1 MKVHLECIPCF
12 LRQALEAV
20 KMSTNNDKIREKAL
34 RKVAAYLS
42 QVEWTT
48 DIPRIGTE
56 VHRIVKKVTGNSDP
70 YRQLKNKYN
79 KLAAQLYP
87 RLKLMV
93 KNSNDPLFTALKI
106 AIAGNAI
113 DFGPKA
119 EIDLEKEVKNAL
131 TSKLAINHIE
141 SFRRE
146 LKPETDLLYLADNS
160 GETFFDKIL
169 LEELKKFK
177 ARIVYVV
184 KGGPILNDATI
195 DDAKIA
201 EIDRVADVISTGT
214 DCAGIIFDECSEE
227 FLKAFEKTSVVIS
240 KGQGN
245 YESLSEV
252 KGKKIFF
259 LLKVKCPIVGEKIG
273 AKVGSMVLKAVSS

>member
-1 MKVHLECIPCF
+1 
-12 LRQALEAV
+12 
-20 KMSTNNDKIREKAL
+20 MSTNNDAVREKAL
-34 RKVAAYLS
+34 REVVTYLS
-42 QVEWTT
+42 QVRWTT
-48 DIPRIGTE
+48 NIPRIGTE

-70 YRQLKNKYN
+70 YKQLKNKYN

-87 RLKLMV
+87 KLEFMV
-93 KNSNDPLFTALKI
+93 KNSSDPLFTALKI

-119 EIDLEKEVKNAL
+119 EINLEKEVKNAL
-131 TSKLAINHIE
+131 TNELAINHIE
-141 SFRRE
+141 SFRHE

-160 GETFFDKIL
+160 GETFFDRIL
-169 LEELKKFK
+169 LEELTKFK
-177 ARIVYVV
+177 TRIVYVV

-201 EIDRVADVISTGT
+201 QIDKIADVISTGT

-227 FLKAFEKTSVVIS
+227 FIEAFKKSSIVIS

-245 YESLSEV
+245 YESLNEV
-252 KGKKIFF
+252 KDKKIFF
-259 LLKVKCPIVGEKIG
+259 LLKVKCPIVGKKIG
-273 AKVGSMVLKAVSS
+273 ARVGSIVLKAVSS

>member
-1 MKVHLECIPCF
+1 MKVHLDCIPCF

-20 KMSTNNDKIREKAL
+20 KMSTNNDAVREKAL
-34 RKVAAYLS
+34 REVVTYLS
-42 QVEWTT
+42 QVKWTT

-70 YRQLKNKYN
+70 YKQLKNKYN

-87 RLKLMV
+87 KLEFMV
-93 KNSNDPLFTALKI
+93 KNSSDPLFTALKI

-119 EIDLEKEVKNAL
+119 EINLEKEVKNAL
-131 TSKLAINHIE
+131 TNELAINHIE
-141 SFRRE
+141 SFRHE

-160 GETFFDKIL
+160 GETFFDRIL
-169 LEELKKFK
+169 LEELTKFK
-177 ARIVYVV
+177 TRIVYVV

-201 EIDRVADVISTGT
+201 QIDKIADVISTGT

-227 FLKAFEKTSVVIS
+227 FIEAFKKSSIVIS

-245 YESLSEV
+245 YESLNEV
-252 KGKKIFF
+252 KDKKIFF
-259 LLKVKCPIVGEKIG
+259 LLKVKCPIVGKKIG
-273 AKVGSMVLKAVSS
+273 ARVGSIVLKAVSS

>member
-1 MKVHLECIPCF
+1 MKVHLDCIPCF

-20 KMSTNNDKIREKAL
+20 KMSTNNDAIREKAL
-34 RKVAAYLS
+34 REVVTYLS
-42 QVEWTT
+42 QVRWTT
-48 DIPRIGTE
+48 NIPRIGTE

-70 YRQLKNKYN
+70 YKQLKNKYN

-87 RLKLMV
+87 KLEFMV
-93 KNSNDPLFTALKI
+93 KNSSDPLFTALKI

-119 EIDLEKEVKNAL
+119 EINLEKEVKNAL
-131 TSKLAINHIE
+131 TNELAINHIE
-141 SFRRE
+141 SFRHE

-160 GETFFDKIL
+160 GETFFDRIL
-169 LEELKKFK
+169 LEELTKFK
-177 ARIVYVV
+177 TRIVYVV

-201 EIDRVADVISTGT
+201 QIDKIADVISTGT

-227 FLKAFEKTSVVIS
+227 FIEAFKKSSIVIS

-245 YESLSEV
+245 YESLNEV
-252 KGKKIFF
+252 KDKKIFF
-259 LLKVKCPIVGEKIG
+259 LLKVKCPIVGKKIG
-273 AKVGSMVLKAVSS
+273 ARVGSIVLKAVSS

>member
-1 MKVHLECIPCF
+1 MKVHLDCIPCF

-20 KMSTNNDKIREKAL
+20 KMSTNNDAIREKAL
-34 RKVAAYLS
+34 REVVTYLS
-42 QVEWTT
+42 QVRWTT
-48 DIPRIGTE
+48 NIPRIGTE
-56 VHRIVKKVTGNSDP
+56 VHRIVKKVTGNFDP
-70 YRQLKNKYN
+70 YKQLKNKYN

-87 RLKLMV
+87 KLEFMV
-93 KNSNDPLFTALKI
+93 KNSSDPLFTALKI

-119 EIDLEKEVKNAL
+119 EINLEKEVKNAL
-131 TSKLAINHIE
+131 TNELAINHIE
-141 SFRRE
+141 SFRHE

-160 GETFFDKIL
+160 GETFFDRIL
-169 LEELKKFK
+169 LEELTKFK
-177 ARIVYVV
+177 TRIVYVV

-201 EIDRVADVISTGT
+201 QIDKIADVISTGT

-227 FLKAFEKTSVVIS
+227 FIEAFKKSSIVIS

-245 YESLSEV
+245 YESLNEV
-252 KGKKIFF
+252 KDKKIFF
-259 LLKVKCPIVGEKIG
+259 LLKVKCPIVGKKIG
-273 AKVGSMVLKAVSS
+273 ARVGSIVLKAVSS

>member
-1 MKVHLECIPCF
+1 MKVHLDCIPCF

-20 KMSTNNDKIREKAL
+20 KMSTNNDAIREKAL
-34 RKVAAYLS
+34 REVVTYLS
-42 QVEWTT
+42 QVRWTT
-48 DIPRIGTE
+48 NIPRIGTE
-56 VHRIVKKVTGNSDP
+56 VHRIVKKVTGNFDP
-70 YRQLKNKYN
+70 YKQLKNKYN

-87 RLKLMV
+87 KLEFMV
-93 KNSNDPLFTALKI
+93 KNSSDPLFTALKI

-119 EIDLEKEVKNAL
+119 EINLEKEVKNAL
-131 TSKLAINHIE
+131 TNELAINHIE
-141 SFRRE
+141 SFRHE

-160 GETFFDKIL
+160 GETFFDRIL
-169 LEELKKFK
+169 LEELTKFK
-177 ARIVYVV
+177 TRIVYVV

-201 EIDRVADVISTGT
+201 QIDKIADVISTGT

-227 FLKAFEKTSVVIS
+227 FIEAFKKSSIVIS

-245 YESLSEV
+245 YESLNEV
-252 KGKKIFF
+252 KDKKIFF
-259 LLKVKCPIVGEKIG
+259 LLKVKCPIVGKKIG
-273 AKVGSMVLKAVSS
+273 ARAGSIVLKAVSS

>member
-1 MKVHLECIPCF
+1 MKVHLDCIPCF

-20 KMSTNNDKIREKAL
+20 KMSTNNDAIREKAL
-34 RKVAAYLS
+34 REVVTYLS
-42 QVEWTT
+42 QVKWTT

-70 YRQLKNKYN
+70 YKQLKNKYN

-87 RLKLMV
+87 KLEFMV
-93 KNSNDPLFTALKI
+93 KNSSDPLFTALKI

-119 EIDLEKEVKNAL
+119 EINLEKEVKNAL
-131 TSKLAINHIE
+131 TNELAINHIE
-141 SFRRE
+141 SFRHE

-160 GETFFDKIL
+160 GETFFDRIL
-169 LEELKKFK
+169 LEELTKFK
-177 ARIVYVV
+177 TRIVYVV

-201 EIDRVADVISTGT
+201 QIDKIADVISTGT

-227 FLKAFEKTSVVIS
+227 FIEAFKKSSIVIS

-245 YESLSEV
+245 YESLNEV
-252 KGKKIFF
+252 KDKKIFF
-259 LLKVKCPIVGEKIG
+259 LLKVKCPIVGKKIG
-273 AKVGSMVLKAVSS
+273 ARVGSIVLKAVSS

>member
-1 MKVHLECIPCF
+1 MKVHLDCIPCF

-20 KMSTNNDKIREKAL
+20 KMSTNNDAIREKAL
-34 RKVAAYLS
+34 REVVTYLS
-42 QVEWTT
+42 QVRWTT
-48 DIPRIGTE
+48 NIPRIGTE

-70 YRQLKNKYN
+70 YKQLKNKYN

-87 RLKLMV
+87 KLEFMV
-93 KNSNDPLFTALKI
+93 KNSSDPLFTALKI

-119 EIDLEKEVKNAL
+119 EINLEKEVKNAL
-131 TSKLAINHIE
+131 TNELAINHIE
-141 SFRRE
+141 SFRYE

-160 GETFFDKIL
+160 GETFFDRIL
-169 LEELKKFK
+169 LEELTKFK
-177 ARIVYVV
+177 TRIVYVV

-201 EIDRVADVISTGT
+201 QIDKIADVISTGT

-227 FLKAFEKTSVVIS
+227 FIEAFKKSSIVIS

-245 YESLSEV
+245 YESLNEV
-252 KGKKIFF
+252 KDKKIFF
-259 LLKVKCPIVGEKIG
+259 LLKVKCPIVGKKIG
-273 AKVGSMVLKAVSS
+273 ARVGSIVLKAVSS

>member
-1 MKVHLECIPCF
+1 MKVHLDCIPCF

-20 KMSTNNDKIREKAL
+20 KMSTNNDAIREKAL
-34 RKVAAYLS
+34 REVVTYLS
-42 QVEWTT
+42 QVKWTT
-48 DIPRIGTE
+48 NIPRMGTE

-70 YRQLKNKYN
+70 YKQLKNKYN

-87 RLKLMV
+87 KLEFMV
-93 KNSNDPLFTALKI
+93 KNSSDPLFTALKI

-119 EIDLEKEVKNAL
+119 EINLEKEVKNAL
-131 TSKLAINHIE
+131 TNELAINHIE
-141 SFRRE
+141 SFRHE

-160 GETFFDKIL
+160 GETFFDRIL
-169 LEELKKFK
+169 LEELTKFK
-177 ARIVYVV
+177 TRIVYVV

-201 EIDRVADVISTGT
+201 QIDKIADVISTGT

-227 FLKAFEKTSVVIS
+227 FIEAFKKSSIVIS

-245 YESLSEV
+245 YESLNEV
-252 KGKKIFF
+252 KDKKIFF
-259 LLKVKCPIVGEKIG
+259 LLKVKCPIVGKKIG
-273 AKVGSMVLKAVSS
+273 ARVGSIVLKAVSS

>member
-1 MKVHLECIPCF
+1 MKVHLDCIPCF

-20 KMSTNNDKIREKAL
+20 KMSTNNDAIREKAL
-34 RKVAAYLS
+34 REVVTYLS
-42 QVEWTT
+42 QVKWTT

-56 VHRIVKKVTGNSDP
+56 VHRIVKRVTGNSDP
-70 YRQLKNKYN
+70 YKRLKNKYN

-87 RLKLMV
+87 KLEFMV
-93 KNSNDPLFTALKI
+93 KNSSDPLFTALKI

-119 EIDLEKEVKNAL
+119 EINLEKEVKNAL
-131 TSKLAINHIE
+131 TNELAINHIE
-141 SFRRE
+141 SFRHE

-160 GETFFDKIL
+160 GETFFDRIL
-169 LEELKKFK
+169 LEELTKFK
-177 ARIVYVV
+177 TRIVYVV

-201 EIDRVADVISTGT
+201 QIDKIADVISTGT

-227 FLKAFEKTSVVIS
+227 FIEAFKKSSIVIS

-245 YESLSEV
+245 YESLNEV
-252 KGKKIFF
+252 KDKKIFF
-259 LLKVKCPIVGEKIG
+259 LLKVKCPIVGKKIG
-273 AKVGSMVLKAVSS
+273 ARVGSIVLKAVSS

>member
-1 MKVHLECIPCF
+1 MKVHLDCIPCF

-20 KMSTNNDKIREKAL
+20 KMSTNNDAIREKAL
-34 RKVAAYLS
+34 REVVTYLS
-42 QVEWTT
+42 QVKWTT

-56 VHRIVKKVTGNSDP
+56 VHRIVKRVTGNSDP
-70 YRQLKNKYN
+70 YKRLKNKYN

-87 RLKLMV
+87 KLEFMV
-93 KNSNDPLFTALKI
+93 KNSSDPLFTALKI

-131 TSKLAINHIE
+131 TNELAINHIE
-141 SFRRE
+141 SFRHE

-160 GETFFDKIL
+160 GETFFDRIL
-169 LEELKKFK
+169 LEELTKFK
-177 ARIVYVV
+177 TRIVYVV

-195 DDAKIA
+195 NDAKIA
-201 EIDRVADVISTGT
+201 EIDKIADVISTGT

-227 FLKAFEKTSVVIS
+227 FIEAFKKSSIVIS

-245 YESLSEV
+245 YESLNEV
-252 KGKKIFF
+252 KDKKIFF
-259 LLKVKCPIVGEKIG
+259 LLKVKCPIIGKKIG
-273 AKVGSMVLKAVSS
+273 ARVGSIVLKAVSS

>member
-1 MKVHLECIPCF
+1 MKVHLDCIPCF

-20 KMSTNNDKIREKAL
+20 KMSTNNDAVREKAL
-34 RKVAAYLS
+34 REVVTYLS
-42 QVEWTT
+42 QVKWTT

-70 YRQLKNKYN
+70 YKQLKNKYN

-87 RLKLMV
+87 KLEFMV
-93 KNSNDPLFTALKI
+93 KNSSDPLFTALKI

-119 EIDLEKEVKNAL
+119 EINLEKEVKNAL
-131 TSKLAINHIE
+131 TNELAINHIE
-141 SFRRE
+141 SFRYE

-160 GETFFDKIL
+160 GETFFDRIL
-169 LEELKKFK
+169 LEELTKFK
-177 ARIVYVV
+177 TRIVYVV

-201 EIDRVADVISTGT
+201 QIDKIADVISTGT

-227 FLKAFEKTSVVIS
+227 FIEAFKKSSIVIS

-245 YESLSEV
+245 YESLNEV
-252 KGKKIFF
+252 KDKKIFF
-259 LLKVKCPIVGEKIG
+259 LLKVKCPIVGKKIG
-273 AKVGSMVLKAVSS
+273 ARVGSIVLKAVSS

>member
-1 MKVHLECIPCF
+1 MKVHFDCIPCF

-20 KMSTNNDKIREKAL
+20 KMSTNNDAIREKAL
-34 RKVAAYLS
+34 REVVTYLS
-42 QVEWTT
+42 QVKWTT

-56 VHRIVKKVTGNSDP
+56 VHRIVKRITGNSDP
-70 YRQLKNKYN
+70 YKRLKNKYN

-87 RLKLMV
+87 KLEFMV
-93 KNSNDPLFTALKI
+93 KNSSDPLFTALRI

-131 TSKLAINHIE
+131 TNELAINHIE
-141 SFRRE
+141 SFRHE

-160 GETFFDKIL
+160 GETFFDRIL
-169 LEELKKFK
+169 LEELTKFK
-177 ARIVYVV
+177 TRIVYVV
-184 KGGPILNDATI
+184 KGGPILNDATVN
-195 DDAKIA
+195 DAKIA
-201 EIDRVADVISTGT
+201 EIDKIADVISTGT

-227 FLKAFEKTSVVIS
+227 FIEAFKKSSIVIS

-273 AKVGSMVLKAVSS
+273 ARVGSMVLKATSS

>member
-1 MKVHLECIPCF
+1 MKVHLDCIPCF

-20 KMSTNNDKIREKAL
+20 KMSTNNDAVREKAL
-34 RKVAAYLS
+34 REVVTYLS
-42 QVEWTT
+42 QVRWTT
-48 DIPRIGTE
+48 NIPRIGTE

-70 YRQLKNKYN
+70 YKQLKNKYN

-87 RLKLMV
+87 KLEFMV
-93 KNSNDPLFTALKI
+93 KNSSDPLFTALKI

-119 EIDLEKEVKNAL
+119 EINLEKEVKNAL
-131 TSKLAINHIE
+131 TNELAINHIK
-141 SFRRE
+141 SFRHE

-160 GETFFDKIL
+160 GETFFDRIL
-169 LEELKKFK
+169 LEELTKFK
-177 ARIVYVV
+177 TRIVYVV

-201 EIDRVADVISTGT
+201 QIDKIADVISTGT

-227 FLKAFEKTSVVIS
+227 FIEAFKKSSIVIS

-245 YESLSEV
+245 YESLNEV
-252 KGKKIFF
+252 KDKKIFF
-259 LLKVKCPIVGEKIG
+259 LLKVKCPIVGKKIG
-273 AKVGSMVLKAVSS
+273 ARVGSIVLKAVSS

>member
-1 MKVHLECIPCF
+1 MKVHLDCIPCF

-20 KMSTNNDKIREKAL
+20 KMSTNNDAIREKAL
-34 RKVAAYLS
+34 REVVTYLS
-42 QVEWTT
+42 QVKWTT
-48 DIPRIGTE
+48 NIPRIGTE

-70 YRQLKNKYN
+70 YKQLKNKYN

-87 RLKLMV
+87 KLEFMV
-93 KNSNDPLFTALKI
+93 KNSSDPLFTALKI

-119 EIDLEKEVKNAL
+119 EINLEKEVKNAL
-131 TSKLAINHIE
+131 TNELAINHIK
-141 SFRRE
+141 SFRHE

-160 GETFFDKIL
+160 GETFFDRIL
-169 LEELKKFK
+169 LEELTKFK
-177 ARIVYVV
+177 TRIVYVV

-201 EIDRVADVISTGT
+201 QIDKIADVISTGT

-227 FLKAFEKTSVVIS
+227 FIEAFKKSSIVIS

-245 YESLSEV
+245 YESLNEV
-252 KGKKIFF
+252 KDKKIFF
-259 LLKVKCPIVGEKIG
+259 LLKVKCPIVGKKIG
-273 AKVGSMVLKAVSS
+273 ARVGSIVLKAVSS

>member
-1 MKVHLECIPCF
+1 MKVHLDCIPCF

-20 KMSTNNDKIREKAL
+20 KMSTNNDAIREKAL
-34 RKVAAYLS
+34 REVVTYLS
-42 QVEWTT
+42 QVRWTT
-48 DIPRIGTE
+48 NIPRIGTE

-70 YRQLKNKYN
+70 YKQLKNKYN

-87 RLKLMV
+87 KLEFMV
-93 KNSNDPLFTALKI
+93 KNSSDPLFTALKI

-119 EIDLEKEVKNAL
+119 EINLEKEVKNAL
-131 TSKLAINHIE
+131 TNELAINHIK
-141 SFRRE
+141 SFRHE

-160 GETFFDKIL
+160 GETFFDRIL
-169 LEELKKFK
+169 LEELTKFK
-177 ARIVYVV
+177 TRIVYVV

-201 EIDRVADVISTGT
+201 QIDKIADVISTGT

-227 FLKAFEKTSVVIS
+227 FIEAFKKSSIVIS

-245 YESLSEV
+245 YESLNEV
-252 KGKKIFF
+252 KDKKIFF
-259 LLKVKCPIVGEKIG
+259 LLKVKCPIVGKKIG
-273 AKVGSMVLKAVSS
+273 ARVGSIVLKAVSS

>member
-1 MKVHLECIPCF
+1 MKVHLDCIPCF

-20 KMSTNNDKIREKAL
+20 KMSTNNDAIREKAL
-34 RKVAAYLS
+34 REVVTYLS
-42 QVEWTT
+42 QVRWTT
-48 DIPRIGTE
+48 NIPRIGTE

-70 YRQLKNKYN
+70 YKQLKNKYN

-87 RLKLMV
+87 KLEFMV
-93 KNSNDPLFTALKI
+93 KNSSDPLFTALKI

-119 EIDLEKEVKNAL
+119 EINLEKEVKNAL
-131 TSKLAINHIE
+131 TNELAINHIE
-141 SFRRE
+141 SFRHE

-160 GETFFDKIL
+160 GETFFDRIL
-169 LEELKKFK
+169 LEELTKFK
-177 ARIVYVV
+177 TRIVYVV

-201 EIDRVADVISTGT
+201 EIDKIADVISTGT

-227 FLKAFEKTSVVIS
+227 FIEAFKKSSIVIS

-245 YESLSEV
+245 YESLNEV
-252 KGKKIFF
+252 KDKKIFF
-259 LLKVKCPIVGEKIG
+259 LLKVKCPIVGKKIG
-273 AKVGSMVLKAVSS
+273 ARVGSIVLKAVSS